1 MNRELPE
8 AEQTALLQTILQIN
22 NSYLDWEK
30 VQHMSLKPE
39 TLSNPEIWEAALQAR
54 NQGFTRNLVLND
66 AVFAWSVSN
75 DMEAVLHDLDVH
87 LAGGKDIAAVM
98 DQKNDHRYL
107 VNASLDEAMASAQ
120 LAGYPVSKKMV
131 KELLL
136 KKKTTANET
145 EQVIVNIY
153 RCLQKVKEWELTA
166 ISTEKLL
173 ELHQLLTKDTI
184 KLKGIGRY
192 RTNNKYDLSNIEDA
206 AAYKAVDAKAVASWM
221 QWLESFMNED
231 KQPFFI
237 HPVIKACVIAY
248 FITYIRPFK
257 DGNGRMSRLLLY
269 WYLLRKG
276 YWALQYTSVSNI
288 IVKLRA
294 QYQKSFLQVQVNAD
308 MGYFIHFMIQA
319 LRMADRSLKDSLQR
333 TNKEKEN
340 NPFVRIDG
348 LNIRQATAL
357 QWIKEEPEKIVTIR
371 ELRSGFGVSKETAR
385 TDLTALTENGWLKFY
400 HLNKKT
406 YAFVKGDSFEQLIHE
421 KLAQG

>member
-39 TLSNPEIWEAALQAR
+39 TLSNPEIWEAAREAR
-54 NQGFTRNLVLND
+54 NQGFTRNLVIND
-66 AVFAWSVSN
+66 TVFTWSVSN

-120 LAGYPVSKKMV
+120 LAGYPVTKKMV

-136 KKKTTANET
+136 KKKTTADET

-153 RCLQKVKEWELTA
+153 RCLQKVKEWEQESITA
-166 ISTEKLL
+166 EKLL

-192 RTNNKYDLSNIEDA
+192 RTNNKYDVSNIEDA
-206 AAYKAVDAKAVASWM
+206 AACKAVDAKAIGSWM

-231 KQPFFI
+231 KKPFYI
-237 HPVIKACVIAY
+237 HPVIKACMIAY
-248 FITYIRPFK
+248 FVTYIRPFK

-276 YWALQYTSVSNI
+276 YWALQYTSVSNV
-288 IVKLRA
+288 IVKLRT
-294 QYQKSFLQVQVNAD
+294 QYQKSFLQVQAEAD
-308 MGYFIHFMIQA
+308 MGYFIHFTIQA
-319 LRMADRSLKDSLQR
+319 LRMADRSLKESLQR
-333 TNKEKEN
+333 TNKERES
-340 NPFVRIDG
+340 NPFVKIDG

-357 QWIKEEPEKIVTIR
+357 QWIKEDPEKIVTIR

-406 YAFVKGDSFEQLIHE
+406 YAFVKGDSFEQLMHE
-421 KLAQG
+421 KHAQG

>member
-30 VQHMSLKPE
+30 VQHMSLKPD
-39 TLSNPEIWEAALQAR
+39 TLSNIEIWEAARQAR
-54 NQGFTRNLVLND
+54 NQGFTRNL
-66 AVFAWSVSN
+66 AVYNTVFTWSVSN

-87 LAGGKDIAAVM
+87 LAGGKDFAAVM

-107 VNASLDEAMASAQ
+107 VNALLDEAMASAQ
-120 LAGYPVSKKMV
+120 LAGYPATKKMV

-136 KKKTTANET
+136 KKKTTVNET
-145 EQVIVNIY
+145 EQVVVNIY
-153 RCLQKVKEWELTA
+153 RCLQKIKEWEQTP
-166 ISTEKLL
+166 ISGEKLL

-192 RTNNKYDLSNIEDA
+192 RTNNKYDVSSIEDA
-206 AAYKAVDAKAVASWM
+206 PSYKAIDAKEIRPWM
-221 QWLESFMNED
+221 QWLESFINDD
-231 KQPFFI
+231 KKPFYI
-237 HPVIKACVIAY
+237 HPVIKACMIAY
-248 FITYIRPFK
+248 FVTYIRPFK
-257 DGNGRMSRLLLY
+257 DGNGRMARLLLY

-276 YWALQYTSVSNI
+276 YWALQYTAVSNI
-288 IVKLRA
+288 TVKLKA
-294 QYQKSFLQVQVNAD
+294 QYQKSFLQVQANAD
-308 MGYFIHFMIQA
+308 MGYFIHFTMQA
-319 LRMADRSLKDSLQR
+319 LRMADRSLKESLQR
-333 TNKEKEN
+333 TNKEKES
-340 NPFVRIDG
+340 NPFVKIDG
-348 LNIRQATAL
+348 LNIRQAAAL

-406 YAFVKGDSFEQLIHE
+406 YAFVKGDGFDGLLQE
-421 KLAQG
+421 KLNQ